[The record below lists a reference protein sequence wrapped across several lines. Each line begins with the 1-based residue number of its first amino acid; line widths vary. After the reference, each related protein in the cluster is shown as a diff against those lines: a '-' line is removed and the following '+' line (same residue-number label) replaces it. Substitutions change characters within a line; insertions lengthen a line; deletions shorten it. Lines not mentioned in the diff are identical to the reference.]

1 MQRARWQATDGWS
14 GGDHICAPADRD
26 RGRHDDP
33 PPDAGD
39 RPLPGGEAM
48 KLIEYFKEFL
58 TNTVNLKPSK
68 LEDLDERV
76 PTLTEVVKGG
86 VRDTTVLDAI
96 PQGSWAHE
104 TIIQPA
110 EGLEFDADF
119 LVQLDE
125 VEDWAPT
132 KYNDVVWDVLSNH
145 GVYGSKTTRKNR
157 CVRVTYA
164 NDCHIDIVP
173 YVVQADG
180 TEAIVN
186 RTTDEFEKTNPIGF
200 TEWLQKKDSITG
212 GDLRKVIRLLKYLR
226 DHRGAFAIKSILL
239 TTVVGERVE
248 QWRKDNDAA
257 YYVDI
262 PTTLLHVIKDLDD
275 WLQARPTKALAS
287 ISDPSCENTTFD
299 HRWTDK
305 QYETFRDDI
314 HDLAAEIEAAYATEG
329 VAESL
334 AAWQDIFGTDFKA
347 PATTAS
353 AAAPAVKSLSTSGYI
368 ARDPRASGE
377 DFIDDLVPVD
387 LRYWVQ
393 VDAEVS
399 EPELYNRRQRRAAL
413 RARANRVPPG
423 RKVTFKVVST
433 NVPQPYEVRW
443 KVRNRGFE
451 AKRRNCERGS
461 IFVGGDQHIEPTAF
475 KGPHYVECYI
485 VKEGVCVA
493 VGHVPVH
500 IVFTR

>member
-1 MQRARWQATDGWS
+1 
-14 GGDHICAPADRD
+14 
-26 RGRHDDP
+26 
-33 PPDAGD
+33 
-39 RPLPGGEAM
+39 M
-48 KLIEYFKEFL
+48 KLIDYFKTFL
-58 TNTVNLKPSK
+58 TDTVNLKPSK

-119 LVQLDE
+119 LLQLDE
-125 VEDWAPT
+125 VGGWAPS
-132 KYNDVVWDVLSNH
+132 KYNDVVWEVLSDH

-164 NDCHIDIVP
+164 NDCHVDIVP
-173 YVVQADG
+173 YVVRADG
-180 TEAIVN
+180 TEVIVN
-186 RTTDEFEKTNPIGF
+186 RMTDEFEETNPIGF
-200 TEWLQKKDSITG
+200 TSWLQEKDVITG

-248 QWRKDNDAA
+248 QWRKDNDASCYA
-257 YYVDI
+257 DV
-262 PTTLLHVIKDLDD
+262 PTTLLHVVKDLDE
-275 WLQARPTKALAS
+275 WLQARPTKTQAS
-287 ISDPSCENTTFD
+287 IGDPSCPNTTFD

-305 QYETFRDDI
+305 QYEAFRDDI
-314 HDLAAEIEAAYATEG
+314 HDLVAEIEAAYFTVG
-329 VAESL
+329 VSDSHT
-334 AAWQDIFGTDFKA
+334 AWQEIFGQQFKA
-347 PATTAS
+347 PTATTAS
-353 AAAPAVKSLSTSGYI
+353 AATPAVKSVSTSGYI
-368 ARDPRASGE
+368 AREPRAPGE
-377 DFIDDLVPVD
+377 QFIDDLFPLD
-387 LRYWVQ
+387 LRHWVH

-399 EPELYNRRQRRAAL
+399 EPELYNRRRRRAAL
-413 RARANRVPPG
+413 RARGNRVPPG
-423 RKVTFKVVST
+423 RKVTFKTVAT
-433 NVPQPYEVRW
+433 DVPKPYEVRW

-461 IFVGGDQHIEPTAF
+461 IFVGGDQHVEPTAF

-485 VKEGVCVA
+485 VKDGLCVA
-493 VGHVPVH
+493 AAHVPVH
-500 IVFTR
+500 ILFSH

>member
-1 MQRARWQATDGWS
+1 
-14 GGDHICAPADRD
+14 
-26 RGRHDDP
+26 
-33 PPDAGD
+33 
-39 RPLPGGEAM
+39 M
-48 KLIEYFKEFL
+48 KLTDYFKTFL
-58 TNTVNLKPSK
+58 TDTVNLKPSK

-76 PTLTEVVKGG
+76 PTLTEVVKGSI
-86 VRDTTVLDAI
+86 RDTTVLDAI

-119 LVQLDE
+119 LLQLDE
-125 VEDWAPT
+125 VEGWAPT

-164 NDCHIDIVP
+164 NDCHVDIVP

-180 TEAIVN
+180 TEVIVN
-186 RTTDEFEKTNPIGF
+186 RTTDEFEETNPIGF
-200 TEWLQKKDSITG
+200 TSWLQSKDVITG

-248 QWRKDNDAA
+248 QWRKDNDEKCYA
-257 YYVDI
+257 DI
-262 PTTLLHVIKDLDD
+262 PTTLLHVVKDLDA
-275 WLQARPTKALAS
+275 WLDARPLKALAS
-287 ISDPSCENTTFD
+287 IGDPSCPNTTFD

-305 QYETFRDDI
+305 QYEEFRDDI
-314 HDLAAEIEAAYATEG
+314 HDLARDIEVAYFTVG
-329 VAESL
+329 IPESL

-347 PATTAS
+347 PSTTAS
-353 AAAPAVKSLSTSGYI
+353 ATPAVKSISTSGYI
-368 ARDPRASGE
+368 ARDVRAPGE
-377 DFIDDLVPVD
+377 DFIDDLVPLD
-387 LRYWVQ
+387 LRHFVH

-399 EPELYNRRQRRAAL
+399 EPELYNRRQQRAAL
-413 RARANRVPPG
+413 RARGNRVPPG
-423 RKVTFKVVST
+423 RKVAFRVVST
-433 NVPQPYEVRW
+433 DVPKPYEVRW

-451 AKRRNCERGS
+451 ATKRNCERGC
-461 IFVGGDQHIEPTAF
+461 IFPGGEQHVEPTAF

-485 VKEGVCVA
+485 IKDGVCVA
-493 VGHVPVH
+493 VAHVPVH